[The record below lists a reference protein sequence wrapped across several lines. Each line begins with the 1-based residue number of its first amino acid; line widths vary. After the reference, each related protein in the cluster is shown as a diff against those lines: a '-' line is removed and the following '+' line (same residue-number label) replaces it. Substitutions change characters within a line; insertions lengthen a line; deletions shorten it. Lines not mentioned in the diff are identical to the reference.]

1 MAFIG
6 KNVTIEIEKTLD
18 TAVTVTALTTADPG
32 VATATS
38 HGLLAGDIIVF
49 TVAGGMVELD
59 GQAVRVGTVADANTF
74 ELEDLDTSD
83 YSTWTAGTC
92 EEVTAWETLGNS
104 QTISAPDPSPEKID
118 TTTLLDKVK
127 QSAFGLPEAPD
138 GTITGLYDPAA
149 AGVLEVKAATKANE
163 DRVLRVS
170 WAGGETTL
178 FNALMSGGS
187 GFDLQQNQAATA
199 NISFTPVKDIMYYA
213 T

>member
-6 KNVTIEIEKTLD
+6 KNVTIEVEKTLD
-18 TAVTVTALTTADPG
+18 TAITITALTAASPG
-32 VATATS
+32 VATSVA
-38 HGLLAGDIIVF
+38 HGLANGDIIVF
-49 TVAGGMVELD
+49 NVAGGMVELD
-59 GQAVRVGTVADANTF
+59 GQAVRVANQAADTF
-74 ELEDLDTSD
+74 ELEDLDTSA
-83 YSTWTAGTC
+83 YSTWTTGTC
-92 EEVTAWETLGNS
+92 QEVTAWETLGNS

-118 TTTLLDKVK
+118 ITTLIDKVK

-149 AGVLEVKAATKANE
+149 AGVLEVKEATKNNE
-163 DRVLRVS
+163 DRVLRVT

-199 NISFTPVKDIMYYA
+199 NIAFTPVKDIMYYA

>member
-6 KNVTIEIEKTLD
+6 KNVTIEVEKTLD
-18 TAVTVTALTTADPG
+18 TAVTITALTTDNPG
-32 VATATS
+32 AATATS

-49 TVAGGMVELD
+49 NVAGGMVELD
-59 GQAVRVGTVADANTF
+59 GQAVRVGTVADVNTF
-74 ELEDLDTSD
+74 ELEDLDTSG

-92 EEVTAWETLGNS
+92 QEVTAWETLGNS

-118 TTTLLDKVK
+118 ITTLIDKVK

-149 AGVLEVKAATKANE
+149 AGVLEVKEATKNNE
-163 DRVLRVS
+163 DRVLRVT

-199 NISFTPVKDIMYYA
+199 NIAFTPVKDIMYYA

>member
-6 KNVTIEIEKTLD
+6 KNVTIEVEKTLD
-18 TAVTVTALTTADPG
+18 TAVTITALTKDNPG
-32 VATATS
+32 AATATG

-49 TVAGGMVELD
+49 SVAGGMVELD
-59 GQAVRVGTVADANTF
+59 GQAVRVGTVADVNTF
-74 ELEDLDTSD
+74 ELEDLDTSG

-92 EEVTAWETLGNS
+92 QEVTAWETLGNS

-118 TTTLLDKVK
+118 ITTLIDKVK

-149 AGVLEVKAATKANE
+149 AGVLEVKEATKNNE
-163 DRVLRVS
+163 DRVLRVT

-199 NISFTPVKDIMYYA
+199 NIAFTPVKDIMYYA